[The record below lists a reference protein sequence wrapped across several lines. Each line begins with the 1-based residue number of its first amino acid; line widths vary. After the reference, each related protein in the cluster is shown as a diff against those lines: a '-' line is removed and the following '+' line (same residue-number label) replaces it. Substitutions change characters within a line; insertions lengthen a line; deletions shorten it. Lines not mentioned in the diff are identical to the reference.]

1 MIDWSWF
8 VARLIGAIGSWLDSS
23 NLRNRV
29 YKMAEEA
36 EIMMTALED
45 IERMSREEHIK
56 KYARKAI
63 NTVKELENYRLT
75 RKSIRSI
82 IVV

>member
-1 MIDWSWF
+1 MIDWSW
-8 VARLIGAIGSWLDSS
+8 LIAKLISMIGSWLDSG

-45 IERMSREEHIK
+45 IERMDKGGKIS
-56 KYARKAI
+56 KYARSAI
-63 NTVKELENYRLT
+63 NTVKGLPCED
-75 RKSIRSI
+75 
-82 IVV
+82 

>member
-1 MIDWSWF
+1 MIDWSYF
-8 VARLIGAIGSWLDSS
+8 VAKIFTTVASWLDAG

-45 IERMSREEHIK
+45 IERMSKEDNIK
-56 KYARKAI
+56 RYARQAI
-63 NTVKELENYRLT
+63 EEVKGLPIEDTN
-75 RKSIRSI
+75 
-82 IVV
+82 

>member
-1 MIDWSWF
+1 MWSII
-8 VARLIGAIGSWLDSS
+8 IGKILTTVMSWLDAG
-23 NLRNRV
+23 NLRT
-29 YKMAEEA
+29 KMFQQAEEA

-63 NTVKELENYRLT
+63 ETIKGLPVENNR
-75 RKSIRSI
+75 
-82 IVV
+82 

>member
-1 MIDWSWF
+1 MINWAY
-8 VARLIGAIGSWLDSS
+8 VIARLISAIGSWIDAS

-45 IERMSREEHIK
+45 IERMSAEPRIK
-56 KYARKAI
+56 QYARSAI
-63 NTVKELENYRLT
+63 NTVKGLPSEDRN
-75 RKSIRSI
+75 
-82 IVV
+82 

>member
-1 MIDWSWF
+1 MIWSMIIAK
-8 VARLIGAIGSWLDSS
+8 VLTTVMSWADAG

-45 IERMSREEHIK
+45 IERMSKGNDIS

-63 NTVKELENYRLT
+63 NTIQLKD
-75 RKSIRSI
+75 
-82 IVV
+82 